1 MILTQKKRKDLKKT
15 KRKSSAMEIKK
26 FSLLSSIKSSAKFV
40 LLYKRTFVL
49 WMLVNFAFLYAFSLI
64 PNGWTNS
71 LSILWLVGYYVYWC
85 IFIRHIQQHPPYFS
99 LIRIFNGLIPASKI
113 MFINISIYLI
123 LVVAPYIPL
132 FMGFRDR
139 YLEFFENYME
149 VLKSHDS
156 LLGKTLFY
164 ILMLLLSPYTISRP
178 YLAWLSSVIGKS
190 RAIVDASKKTQGNYW
205 NFVAC
210 GIFMS
215 GLCMISNA
223 VDDVF
228 NIQSKIY
235 VISVL
240 AIFFNVMFI
249 DIYKVFYK
257 RKRTQKAV
265 PDNNL

>member
-1 MILTQKKRKDLKKT
+1 MILTQKKRKVLKKT
-15 KRKSSAMEIKK
+15 KRKSSAMEAKS
-26 FSLLSSIKSSAKFV
+26 FSLLSSIKSSTKFV
-40 LLYKRTFVL
+40 LLYKRTFIL
-49 WMLVNFAFLYAFSLI
+49 WTLVNFAFLYAFSLI

-113 MFINISIYLI
+113 MFINISIYLV

-132 FMGFRDR
+132 FMGFRDK

-149 VLKSHDS
+149 ILQSHDS

-190 RAIVDASKKTQGNYW
+190 RSIFDAYKKTQGNYW
-205 NFVAC
+205 NFVGC
-210 GIFMS
+210 GLFMS
-215 GLCMISNA
+215 SLCLLSYA
-223 VDDVF
+223 VDCF
-228 NIQSKIY
+228 FKINSHIY

-240 AIFFNVMFI
+240 AIFFNVMFV

-257 RKRTQKAV
+257 RKRSPKI
-265 PDNNL
+265 